1 MKNNLTNK
9 ILLGLTVGLTT
20 TSPLLV
26 LAQQENAMLEASAKT
41 NNGEN
46 DGRDD
51 FEDTSPI
58 KPNLANFPQ
67 VNFKIGDNISEVTRI
82 GEEYG
87 NKIINFKDGIYKII
101 DEDIFKISG
110 LGHLKD
116 TRKIKFLRYISSED
130 VSFDIYNANDIKLI
144 DGVDYINDTIE
155 KTITFKDGKEILDTD
170 GFYFI
175 LKKPKYL
182 TSKLLVIYSN
192 EKNKVT
198 YTKTYLDNTKGALD
212 KDKKTNGYQVFSP
225 LIYSASGST
234 TILEPANTSLVLKLY
249 FLDGTVGRVSVPF
262 VVSDQIPVNVT
273 YYDSDKKTILKTETK
288 TVTYDRYLGNFLA
301 YPGRKIMNITPH
313 TATKKN
319 EEVKVVLAPIEEYE
333 PQWSIPVLRIGDTT
347 DEASYIINLPEGAKA
362 TVLQKID
369 TSSYGRKPFKLRIT
383 FKDNTTKDYEYLA
396 DVLNKEGGPST
407 ELLEQKILKLEEEL
421 AKLKKDLEK
430 AKQEGNPEKIAKL
443 EAQIEKLKK
452 ELGEAKSNIENL
464 NITIKDLNSKI
475 ELANKENTKLTNQIK
490 SLKTQITNKDAEIS
504 KLNEKIEALIASD
517 GDTSALI
524 EDFQKQIEN
533 LKLEKQNLSNEIS
546 KKDAEIAKQ
555 KQNIENFQKEIEN
568 LRNNNSSDN
577 KTINDLK
584 NKLKDANNKLLEA
597 QEIIDKLK
605 IEKNNEIENL
615 KKEIEDLKKKLEK
628 ARENADESVK
638 KELENTKKIL
648 EEKENEIKVKGE
660 ELVNKNKEIE
670 KQEEKIKELEIKLQ
684 EEKEKESPDKAKI
697 DELNNA
703 LADEKQKA
711 EELRIEKNT
720 LQKDVNNLQD
730 KNKTLEK
737 ELEAHSKDSVKIFD
751 LEKKILEKDTEI
763 RYIEKKYNEEKEN
776 VQYLKSELEKEK
788 EKSAPDKKRIEEL
801 ENSLISAN
809 ERLRLSEEKIASI
822 SSDLAK
828 AKSELEKYKKENKDE
843 DNGIEYTQKDI
854 ERIRDD
860 LDDALADIEKVFK
873 NIKDR
878 LTRKE
883 RNDIEDLL
891 DKAEKLFK
899 NKDAKYLE
907 IRKMIAKIDD
917 ALTIYAREDERHS
930 RRKNDNTETPTT
942 KDLNKNIINSMDI
955 FEMLNKNVDTSER
968 TIFAVGSKKY
978 VKEKDF
984 VQTSGVMDAA
994 PYIKNNKVM
1003 FPLRFAAEAVG
1014 AIVNWNGATRTASF
1028 VKNGLKADIQIDSNK
1043 IKLSTGEIITMDTK
1057 PDVIKGR
1064 TFISL
1069 SNIAKV
1075 FGMNSGN
1082 VNDGMKNDIEWNGVA
1097 RTITIKRN

>member
-26 LAQQENAMLEASAKT
+26 LAQQENAMLEASTKT
-41 NNGEN
+41 NDGEN
-46 DGRDD
+46 DGRND

-67 VNFKIGDNISEVTRI
+67 ANFKIGDNIDNAVSVAN
-82 GEEYG
+82 EYIR
-87 NKIINFKDGIYKII
+87 KIVNFEDGVYKKI
-101 DEDIFKISG
+101 DESTFKFTEYKP
-110 LGHLKD
+110 LNNTK
-116 TRKIKFLRYISSED
+116 KIKTLYYESHPD
-130 VSFDIYNANDIKLI
+130 VNFDIYDSSGKKLK
-144 DGVDYINDTIE
+144 DNVDYVHDTKE
-155 KTITFKDGKEILDTD
+155 KSVVFSNGNEFLDTD
-170 GFYFI
+170 GFYFM
-175 LKKPKYL
+175 LKKPGYITTKF
-182 TSKLLVIYSN
+182 KIVGSN
-192 EKNKVT
+192 EKDHKLSILR
-198 YTKTYLDNTKGALD
+198 YALDDTKGRTND
-212 KDKKTNGYQVFSP
+212 KGKHLGYDRFSFKIGYSEG
-225 LIYSASGST
+225 LISS
-234 TILEPANTSLVLKLY
+234 PATTSLVIKLY
-249 FLDGTVGRVSVPF
+249 FIDGTIGKVYIPF
-262 VVSDQIPVNVT
+262 IVSDQIPVNVT
-273 YYDSDKKTILKTETK
+273 YYDSDKKTILNTETK
-288 TVTYDRYLGNFLA
+288 TVTYKKYLGNFLA
-301 YPGRKIMNITPH
+301 YPGRNISEISPRA
-313 TATKKN
+313 ATKKDQ
-319 EEVKVVLAPIEEYE
+319 EIKVTLAPVEEYE
-333 PQWSIPVLRIGDTT
+333 PQWSVPVLRIGDTT

-369 TSSYGRKPFKLRIT
+369 TSSYGRKPFKVRVT
-383 FKDNTTKDYEYLA
+383 FKDSTTKDYEYLA

-452 ELGEAKSNIENL
+452 ELDEAKSNIENL

-475 ELANKENTKLTNQIK
+475 ESLNKENSNLTSQVK
-490 SLKTQITNKDAEIS
+490 SLKAQINNKDSEIS
-504 KLNEKIEALIASD
+504 KLKERINALIKSD

-555 KQNIENFQKEIEN
+555 KQNIENLQKEIEN

-605 IEKNNEIENL
+605 IEKNNKIENL

-628 ARENADESVK
+628 ARENADESVR

-648 EEKENEIKVKGE
+648 EEKENEIKVKGK

-670 KQEEKIKELEIKLQ
+670 KQEEKVKELETKLQ
-684 EEKEKESPDKAKI
+684 EEKEKENPDKAKI

-860 LDDALADIEKVFK
+860 LDDALTNIEKVFK

-1043 IKLSTGEIITMDTK
+1043 IKLFTGEIITMDTK

-1075 FGMNSGN
+1075 FGMSCGD
-1082 VNDGMKNDIEWNGVA
+1082 VSDGVEHDIKWNGVA
-1097 RTITIKRN
+1097 RTVTIKRN